1 MIQPVPRSDD
11 GPPVLVLPAMVTREA
26 VPGLCER
33 LRCLLAEYVSTAAT
47 AGAAGAAGVAGPV
60 MVICDVSGPAVN
72 PDAVLID
79 ALARL
84 QLTARRQ
91 GARVVLRG
99 AGRPLRQLIALVGL
113 GGTLGPAGLQMRGQ
127 AEERE
132 EPLGVEEGVEP
143 GDAAL

>member
-1 MIQPVPRSDD
+1 MVQPAARSED
-11 GPPVLVLPAMVTREA
+11 GAPVLVLPATVTREA

-33 LRCLLAEYVSTAAT
+33 LRCLLAEH
-47 AGAAGAAGVAGPV
+47 AGAAAGPTT
-60 MVICDVSGPAVN
+60 VICDVSGPAAD

-127 AEERE
+127 TEERE

>member
-1 MIQPVPRSDD
+1 MVQPVPRSD
-11 GPPVLVLPAMVTREA
+11 GGSPVLVLPARVTREA
-26 VPGLCER
+26 VPVLCER
-33 LRCLLAEYVSTAAT
+33 LRCLLAEHRGNTATAA
-47 AGAAGAAGVAGPV
+47 APV
-60 MVICDVSGPAVN
+60 TVVCDVSGPAGE

-99 AGRPLRQLIALVGL
+99 AGRPLRELIALVGL
-113 GGTLGPAGLQMRGQ
+113 AGTLDRHGLGPAGLQMRGQ
-127 AEERE
+127 SEERE

>member
-1 MIQPVPRSDD
+1 MVQPVPRSDD
-11 GPPVLVLPAMVTREA
+11 GPPVLVLPATVAREA
-26 VPGLCER
+26 VPGLCEQ
-33 LRCLLAEYVSTAAT
+33 LRCLLAVPAGTAA
-47 AGAAGAAGVAGPV
+47 AAGPAT
-60 MVICDVSGPAVN
+60 VICDVSGLTAD
-72 PDAVLID
+72 PDMALID

-113 GGTLGPAGLQMRGQ
+113 AGTLGPAGLQMRGQ
-127 AEERE
+127 TEERE

-143 GDAAL
+143 GDTAL

>member
-1 MIQPVPRSDD
+1 MVQPVPRPDD
-11 GPPVLVLPAMVTREA
+11 GPPVLVLPATVAREA

-33 LRCLLAEYVSTAAT
+33 LRCLLAGHPGAAT
-47 AGAAGAAGVAGPV
+47 
-60 MVICDVSGPAVN
+60 VICDVSGPAAD
-72 PDAVLID
+72 PDMVLID

-91 GARVVLRG
+91 GVRVVLRG

-127 AEERE
+127 TEERE

-143 GDAAL
+143 GDPAL